1 MAPEL
6 KSKKRKAAANDDEVE
21 VAKKEKKV
29 TVDTP
34 AKKRKTAEHGTPEVK
49 KTKAT
54 KAAAAADAPPAV
66 ESPKVEKP
74 TMKATKAAAAP
85 VVAEATEEKKGK
97 KTKAPAAAP
106 VVAEA
111 ATEEKKGKKSK
122 AADKPLSENRKK
134 LKEMKDAPDAEANAL
149 KAKKAKASKAA
160 SAPAVEEAAEV
171 EAEVAAQ
178 EDSDIEMDDQTAAL
192 LQGFES
198 GSEDEAVADE
208 PGYAGEPIP
217 ELSKKAKN
225 KLAKLAAQKSV
236 SAGPGTVYLG
246 RIPHGFYENEMRMY
260 FKQFG
265 DITQLRLSR
274 NRKTGNSK
282 HYAFI
287 QFASADVAEIVS
299 KTMDSYLLF
308 KHILKC
314 KVVPEEQVHAA
325 MWEGA
330 NKRFKKVPWNKM
342 EGRKLNAGLD
352 EAGWEKRNATETKRR
367 EEKKEKLKA
376 IGYEFEA
383 PALKSAKGVPK
394 TPRQKVVVDVEPEVE
409 AAEAEKEVV
418 EEPKPVEVVKAAE
431 PVKESKRKADATET
445 EEPSKKKQK
454 KVKAKA
460 STDNLKAAAATPA
473 AVEKPAVVEKATRPK
488 RAVAEKKVVEEPAA
502 VAAAKPAKAKK
513 AAAAPAVVEE
523 KVEKAEKPAK
533 RAKKSKA

>member
-1 MAPEL
+1 
-6 KSKKRKAAANDDEVE
+6 
-21 VAKKEKKV
+21 
-29 TVDTP
+29 
-34 AKKRKTAEHGTPEVK
+34 
-49 KTKAT
+49 
-54 KAAAAADAPPAV
+54 
-66 ESPKVEKP
+66 
-74 TMKATKAAAAP
+74 
-85 VVAEATEEKKGK
+85 
-97 KTKAPAAAP
+97 
-106 VVAEA
+106 
-111 ATEEKKGKKSK
+111 
-122 AADKPLSENRKK
+122 
-134 LKEMKDAPDAEANAL
+134 MKDAPDAEANAL
-149 KAKKAKASKAA
+149 KAKKAKAAKSAT
-160 SAPAVEEAAEV
+160 APAVEEATEAEAEV
-171 EAEVAAQ
+171 EAAQ

-198 GSEDEAVADE
+198 GSEDESPAADA
-208 PGYAGEPIP
+208 PGYTGEPIP

-246 RIPHGFYENEMRMY
+246 RIPHGFYEHEMRQY

-314 KVVPEEQVHAA
+314 KVVPEEQVHASL
-325 MWEGA
+325 WEGA

-342 EGRKLNAGLD
+342 EGRKLNTGLD

-376 IGYEFEA
+376 IGYEFDA

-394 TPRQKVVVDVEPEVE
+394 TPRQKVVVEVEPEV
-409 AAEAEKEVV
+409 AEAEAEVEKVVV
-418 EEPKPVEVVKAAE
+418 EEPKPVAEVVKAAE
-431 PVKESKRKADATET
+431 PVKESKRKADTTET

-460 STDNLKAAAATPA
+460 STDNLKAAAA
-473 AVEKPAVVEKATRPK
+473 VEKPVVEKATRPK
-488 RAVAEKKVVEEPAA
+488 RAAAAEKKVVEEPV
-502 VAAAKPAKAKK
+502 VAAAKPVAAKPTKAKK
-513 AAAAPAVVEE
+513 AVAVVEE

>member
-34 AKKRKTAEHGTPEVK
+34 AKKRKTAENGTPEVK

-54 KAAAAADAPPAV
+54 KAAAPPAVV

-74 TMKATKAAAAP
+74 TTKKATKAAAAP
-85 VVAEATEEKKGK
+85 VVAEATEEKKTK
-97 KTKAPAAAP
+97 KTKAAATP
-106 VVAEA
+106 VVAEV
-111 ATEEKKGKKSK
+111 TEEKKGKKTK

-134 LKEMKDAPDAEANAL
+134 LKEMKDAPDAEAAL
-149 KAKKAKASKAA
+149 KAKKAKAAK
-160 SAPAVEEAAEV
+160 APAPAADAEV
-171 EAEVAAQ
+171 EAQ

-198 GSEDEAVADE
+198 DDDEETPANGTSEPA
-208 PGYAGEPIP
+208 YNGEPIP
-217 ELSKKAKN
+217 ELSKKAKS

-236 SAGPGTVYLG
+236 SSGPGTVYLG
-246 RIPHGFYENEMRMY
+246 RIPHGFYEHEMRQY

-282 HYAFI
+282 HYAFV

-299 KTMDSYLLF
+299 KTMDNYLLF

-314 KVVPEEQVHAA
+314 KVVPEEQVHASL
-325 MWEGA
+325 WEGA

-352 EAGWEKRNATETKRR
+352 EAGWEKRNAKETKRR

-394 TPRQKVVVDVEPEVE
+394 TPRQKVVVEAEPEVE
-409 AAEAEKEVV
+409 AAEEVVV
-418 EEPKPVEVVKAAE
+418 EEPKPVEVVKPVE
-431 PVKESKRKADATET
+431 PVKESKRKAEAVET

-454 KVKAKA
+454 KVKGKA
-460 STDNLKAAAATPA
+460 STGDLKAAAAAPA
-473 AVEKPAVVEKATRPK
+473 VVEKPVVEKATRPK
-488 RAVAEKKVVEEPAA
+488 RAAAEKKVVEEP
-502 VAAAKPAKAKK
+502 VVVAAKPTKAKK
-513 AAAAPAVVEE
+513 AAAPVVEE
-523 KVEKAEKPAK
+523 KAVAEKPAK